1 MLTFCYFTYG
11 TVQESINISKKYVCV
26 PRTKLINTAAVCAHD
41 NPTIRRMLP
50 KSKIVYLVFLISSI
64 L

>member
-1 MLTFCYFTYG
+1 MLTFVILH
-11 TVQESINISKKYVCV
+11 TVPFNRVLTFQKNMSAYRGRRSSNI
-26 PRTKLINTAAVCAHD
+26 AAVCAHD
-41 NPTIRRMLP
+41 NPTIRRMFP